1 MVESQ
6 QKGLESV
13 RLSEFLQN
21 CIFALRLAWRHVPA
35 LVVVNSMIVALR
47 ALIPALFI
55 LCVRGLVNGFR
66 SSSEL
71 SDNVHWLMMLP
82 VLVLAR
88 SVLASVTRYIHLR
101 LRDELSIA
109 INLEFLQH
117 SATLDLAFYE
127 NRAALNMMNRAHQNS
142 VKYCE
147 GLVNDTA
154 ALTRDVVQT
163 LVLSALIF
171 VFSSWWLALILIA
184 LFSPYGI
191 VKMRM
196 TFARYW
202 LEHRRSEKHRW
213 TRYYNGKMMNHQAIP
228 EIRVF
233 NLAPLFIDRYKRLVE
248 SFRDE
253 NRLVQKKFLWV
264 DLLLSAA
271 FVIIFGTLGYQLLTQ
286 ISLGTT
292 NIGNVVAILLAT
304 ERLYATVR
312 GAFAVLSNAIH
323 SSMMVA
329 NLREFHASKPS
340 LTLPESIEPSHPIR
354 GCVEFQNVSFKY
366 PGTERYVLDDVSFT
380 INPGEVVALVGR
392 NGAGKSTIVK
402 LLARLYLPDTGSV
415 KLDEYSVDQLT
426 DEMLYSNM
434 AFAMQSF
441 GRYEATVAENIAFGN
456 WQNLITDPDAIRQV
470 AEQAGIDSMI
480 QELPDGYQTQLGRMF
495 GEVTLSG
502 GEWQAL
508 AIARA
513 MASDAKLIVLDEP
526 TANLDP
532 QKEYEMFCRF
542 RDLIHGK
549 TALIIS
555 HRFST
560 VRMADRIV
568 VIDQGRIAENG
579 THDQLL
585 ASGGIY
591 SRMFEFSSKMLE
603 IRDSMSAKRN

>member
-1 MVESQ
+1 MDPNTKE
-6 QKGLESV
+6 G
-13 RLSEFLQN
+13 
-21 CIFALRLAWRHVPA
+21 
-35 LVVVNSMIVALR
+35 VVGS
-47 ALIPALFI
+47 
-55 LCVRGLVNGFR
+55 
-66 SSSEL
+66 
-71 SDNVHWLMMLP
+71 
-82 VLVLAR
+82 
-88 SVLASVTRYIHLR
+88 T
-101 LRDELSIA
+101 
-109 INLEFLQH
+109 
-117 SATLDLAFYE
+117 
-127 NRAALNMMNRAHQNS
+127 
-142 VKYCE
+142 
-147 GLVNDTA
+147 
-154 ALTRDVVQT
+154 
-163 LVLSALIF
+163 
-171 VFSSWWLALILIA
+171 
-184 LFSPYGI
+184 
-191 VKMRM
+191 
-196 TFARYW
+196 
-202 LEHRRSEKHRW
+202 
-213 TRYYNGKMMNHQAIP
+213 
-228 EIRVF
+228 
-233 NLAPLFIDRYKRLVE
+233 
-248 SFRDE
+248 
-253 NRLVQKKFLWV
+253 
-264 DLLLSAA
+264 
-271 FVIIFGTLGYQLLTQ
+271 
-286 ISLGTT
+286 
-292 NIGNVVAILLAT
+292 
-304 ERLYATVR
+304 
-312 GAFAVLSNAIH
+312 
-323 SSMMVA
+323 
-329 NLREFHASKPS
+329 
-340 LTLPESIEPSHPIR
+340 
-354 GCVEFQNVSFKY
+354 
-366 PGTERYVLDDVSFT
+366 
-380 INPGEVVALVGR
+380 
-392 NGAGKSTIVK
+392 GAGKSTIAK
-402 LLARLYLPDTGSV
+402 LLPRLYLPDTGSV